1 MIYQKLLVGKCPY
14 LVSVG
19 GKIDTFVKHRHPEIE
34 LNYCSGGTCP
44 VNVDNKKY
52 VLKSGELMVIGSMIA
67 HEYPENNDN
76 SCRMTV
82 IELGPVLLPGYF
94 EMLVKAIGENIL
106 MRVDENNKPELYA
119 LFNEIMDIYKNP
131 GDFADLMIKGSLYK
145 ICAYMLRETENNCE
159 ANNNS
164 KEIRLVSNIEKALEL
179 IYDEYA
185 TNLTVERAAEVC
197 GYGKSNFC
205 KIFRRITGDTFHN
218 VLNRYRIT
226 MACNLL
232 DKTNYSV
239 DQIATEVGFSETKTL
254 CRVFKSV
261 MGMTTG
267 EYRKKNK

>member
-1 MIYQKLLVGKCPY
+1 
-14 LVSVG
+14 
-19 GKIDTFVKHRHPEIE
+19 
-34 LNYCSGGTCP
+34 
-44 VNVDNKKY
+44 
-52 VLKSGELMVIGSMIA
+52 
-67 HEYPENNDN
+67 
-76 SCRMTV
+76 
-82 IELGPVLLPGYF
+82 
-94 EMLVKAIGENIL
+94 
-106 MRVDENNKPELYA
+106 
-119 LFNEIMDIYKNP
+119 
-131 GDFADLMIKGSLYK
+131 
-145 ICAYMLRETENNCE
+145 MLRETENNCE

-239 DQIATEVGFSETKTL
+239 EQIATEVGFSEIKTL
-254 CRVFKSV
+254 CRVFKSF